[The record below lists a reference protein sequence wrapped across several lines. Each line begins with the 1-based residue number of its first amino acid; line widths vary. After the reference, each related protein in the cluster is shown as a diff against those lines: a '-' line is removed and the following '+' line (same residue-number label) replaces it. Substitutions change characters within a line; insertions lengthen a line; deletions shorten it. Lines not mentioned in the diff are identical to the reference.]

1 MKLRARCEARLAH
14 CACGGCGSRRRL
26 RPPTRPASPRWSS
39 RSGGVRRLRCAQ
51 RARRSRCCSQSG
63 CAGST
68 FLVHASCGRPY
79 SAPRPRRSGC
89 MRHSWP
95 MNRQRDPST
104 ASRFCR
110 APPQIGR
117 GSRAAFPL
125 AAASRPSSSLCLSER
140 CLSMATIRWICGC
153 TTPGATSARVPLP
166 KPARSTTGPSEYSRN
181 SSTPTSSRGIRRR
194 CAATRSDARSESLV
208 VVERAHRRRSRGIRV
223 AQASRR
229 RSRSRDGQ
237 PPACLMLRSFGHAW
251 TRRFAPM
258 PRRHEPLRGSRG
270 ARACGAVYRN
280 STYRCARLTH
290 THVQCGVRT
299 S

>member
-95 MNRQRDPST
+95 MKRQRDPST

-110 APPQIGR
+110 APPQIWR
-117 GSRAAFPL
+117 VSRAAFPL

-166 KPARSTTGPSEYSRN
+166 KPARSTTGPSECSRN
-181 SSTPTSSRGIRRR
+181 SSTPISSRGIRRR

-208 VVERAHRRRSRGIRV
+208 VVERAHRRRCGEAFALQKRRGGAPAQEMGSLRRV
-223 AQASRR
+223 
-229 RSRSRDGQ
+229 
-237 PPACLMLRSFGHAW
+237 
-251 TRRFAPM
+251 
-258 PRRHEPLRGSRG
+258 
-270 ARACGAVYRN
+270 
-280 STYRCARLTH
+280 
-290 THVQCGVRT
+290 
-299 S
+299 